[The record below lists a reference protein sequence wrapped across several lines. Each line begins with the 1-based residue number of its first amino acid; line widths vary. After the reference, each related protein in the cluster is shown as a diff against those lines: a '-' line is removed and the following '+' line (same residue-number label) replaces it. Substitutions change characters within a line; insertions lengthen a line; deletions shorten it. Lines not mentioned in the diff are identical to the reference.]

1 MLERRSIGVALALA
15 LLVSAGL
22 ALACSRGGDK
32 AEGQFPSY
40 VYASAMSLE
49 SYKAAVSLPT
59 EVTTQM
65 PCYCGC
71 ADFATPHRHLLD
83 CFINPDG
90 TYTDHASG
98 CDLCGKILLDVA
110 AQHGQGVSIQEIRAN
125 IDAKYTVYGK
135 PTDTPLVTE

>member
-1 MLERRSIGVALALA
+1 MFLKKAVVLALALA
-15 LLVSAGL
+15 LLGSTGL
-22 ALACSRGGDK
+22 ALACSK
-32 AEGQFPSY
+32 SSAKTEFPSY
-40 VYASAMSLE
+40 VYASALSLE

-83 CFINPDG
+83 CFVNPDG
-90 TYTDHASG
+90 AYTDHASG

-110 AQHGQGVSIQEIRAN
+110 AQHKQGVSIKEIRAN
-125 IDAKYTVYGK
+125 IDAKYSVYGK